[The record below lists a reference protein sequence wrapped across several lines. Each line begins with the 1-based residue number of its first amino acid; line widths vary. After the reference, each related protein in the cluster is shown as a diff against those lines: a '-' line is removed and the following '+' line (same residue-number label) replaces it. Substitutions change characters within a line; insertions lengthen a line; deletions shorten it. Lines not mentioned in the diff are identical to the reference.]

1 MKKESNLSHAVHEIE
16 PVFDRNSRVL
26 ILGSFPSVK
35 AREGRFFYNHPQNR
49 FWKVIAGLTGEPVPV
64 TVEDKRAMLLR
75 RHIAVWDVIHS
86 CDIYGSS
93 DSSIKN
99 VVPNDLN
106 RILKTANICGIFA
119 NGGKSGELY
128 VKYCQEAV
136 GRPCTKLP
144 STSPANASFSLEKL
158 QLAWQPVKDVLDLF
172 GDTQQIGADNE

>member
-1 MKKESNLSHAVHEIE
+1 
-16 PVFDRNSRVL
+16 
-26 ILGSFPSVK
+26 
-35 AREGRFFYNHPQNR
+35 
-49 FWKVIAGLTGEPVPV
+49 
-64 TVEDKRAMLLR
+64 MLLR

-106 RILKTANICGIFA
+106 RILKTANISGIFA

-128 VKYCQEAV
+128 IKYCQEAV

-172 GDTQQIGADNE
+172 GDTQQIGAENE

>member
-16 PVFDRNSRVL
+16 PVLDRNSRVL

-35 AREGRFFYNHPQNR
+35 SREGRFFYNHPQNR
-49 FWKVIAGLTGEPVPV
+49 FWKVIAGLTGEPVPE